1 MANAADRDSHDA
13 RQIRIIISL
22 ELRVDWFG
30 QAVLAVAA
38 ASTDHQPTRTGLTWL
53 VDHPFGFGQD
63 LVHDRV
69 MDRAVADDHRHPVTR
84 RRLERPLRNWMQ
96 ATFRADYFRRLC
108 GRQGLGLGFGGLV
121 VGIRSHSRVPRC
133 EKTEV
138 LRRARGFR
146 RWVRIRQGDWGWRYR
161 GSGHPPRQLP
171 GAASLSARTW
181 LAAHA
186 HRSEERR
193 VGKECVST

>member
-1 MANAADRDSHDA
+1 
-13 RQIRIIISL
+13 
-22 ELRVDWFG
+22 
-30 QAVLAVAA
+30 
-38 ASTDHQPTRTGLTWL
+38 
-53 VDHPFGFGQD
+53 
-63 LVHDRV
+63 

-133 EKTEV
+133 EKAEV

-161 GSGHPPRQLP
+161 GSGPP
-171 GAASLSARTW
+171 
-181 LAAHA
+181 
-186 HRSEERR
+186 RSEEHTSELQSLMRISYA
-193 VGKECVST
+193 VFCLKKKTKHTSSKANTISI

>member
-1 MANAADRDSHDA
+1 
-13 RQIRIIISL
+13 
-22 ELRVDWFG
+22 
-30 QAVLAVAA
+30 
-38 ASTDHQPTRTGLTWL
+38 
-53 VDHPFGFGQD
+53 
-63 LVHDRV
+63 

-133 EKTEV
+133 EKAEV

-146 RWVRIRQGDWGWRYR
+146 RWVRIRQG
-161 GSGHPPRQLP
+161 
-171 GAASLSARTW
+171 
-181 LAAHA
+181 
-186 HRSEERR
+186 RSEEHTSELQSLMRISYAVFCLKKKIQMSIIISSHKCTYR
-193 VGKECVST
+193 QQKTI